1 MKHQM
6 KIPAAALLL
15 LALSSAAHAAPD
27 RSNEEIKRGVAEVVR
42 RYANAIACPGV
53 KVRSEDVL
61 ALIPSEDDDR
71 RLSKYAVLWSGDLGC
86 FGGSGIEASHIAIAT
101 ISNGKFVVDPRLSS
115 PIVEFETPVRFV
127 KRVVSYTA
135 DTLTLQGN
143 VSGPLD
149 VRGVPSVPV
158 RFVLKLDEK
167 GNWKLF
173 DKRVLPLGTVGG

>member
-1 MKHQM
+1 MKYQI
-6 KIPAAALLL
+6 KIPATVLWF
-15 LALSSAAHAAPD
+15 LALTSAAQAAPD

-53 KVRSEDVL
+53 KVRPEDVL

-86 FGGSGIEASHIAIAT
+86 FGGQGIEATHIAIAT
-101 ISNGKFVVDPRLSS
+101 ISSGKYIVDPRLSS
-115 PIVEFETPVRFV
+115 PLVEFDSPVRFV

-143 VSGPLD
+143 QNGPLD

-158 RFVLKLDEK
+158 RFVLKLDDK
-167 GNWKLF
+167 GNWKMF
-173 DKRVLPLGTVGG
+173 DKRILPIGTAGG

>member
-1 MKHQM
+1 MKST
-6 KIPAAALLL
+6 AAALLL
-15 LALSSAAHAAPD
+15 LVLSPFAQAAPD
-27 RSNEEIKRGVAEVVR
+27 RSNDEIKRGVADAVR

-53 KVRSEDVL
+53 KVRPEDVL

-71 RLSKYAVLWSGDLGC
+71 RLSRYAVLWTGDLGC
-86 FGGSGIEASHIAIAT
+86 FGGAGIEASHLAVAT
-101 ISNGKFVVDPRLSS
+101 ISSGKYIVDPRLSS
-115 PIVEFETPVRFV
+115 PIIEFDSPVRYI

-143 VSGPLD
+143 VSGPQD

-158 RFVLKLDEK
+158 RFMLKVDEK

-173 DKRVLPLGTVGG
+173 DKRVLPIGTAGG

>member
-1 MKHQM
+1 M
-6 KIPAAALLL
+6 KIPAAALICI
-15 LALSSAAHAAPD
+15 ALSSGAQAAPD
-27 RSNEEIKRGVAEVVR
+27 RSSDEIKRGIADTVR

-53 KVRSEDVL
+53 KVRPEDVL

-86 FGGSGIEASHIAIAT
+86 FGGPGIEATHIAVAT
-101 ISNGKFVVDPRLSS
+101 ISSGKYIVDPRLSS
-115 PIVEFETPVRFV
+115 PIVEFESPVRFV

-143 VSGPLD
+143 VNGPQD

-158 RFVLKLDEK
+158 RFVLKLDDK
-167 GNWKLF
+167 GNWKLL

>member
-1 MKHQM
+1 M
-6 KIPAAALLL
+6 KIPAAALICI
-15 LALSSAAHAAPD
+15 ALSSTAQAAAD
-27 RSNEEIKRGVAEVVR
+27 RSNDEIKRGIADTVR

-53 KVRSEDVL
+53 KVRPEDVL

-86 FGGSGIEASHIAIAT
+86 FGGPGIEATHIAVAT
-101 ISNGKFVVDPRLSS
+101 ISSGKYIVDPRLSS
-115 PIVEFETPVRFV
+115 PVIAFDSPVRFV

-135 DTLTLQGN
+135 ETLTLQGN
-143 VSGPLD
+143 VNGPQD

-167 GNWKLF
+167 GNWKLQ